1 MEAHE
6 LGHAKVEYYDL
17 DAEKSSEVDAYFR
30 FLPRKGD
37 VITIC
42 TPEGG
47 SVRGNVCSIQ
57 HVMESERR
65 IEPDITI
72 CLDGVTCKKRK

>member
-6 LGHAKVEYYDL
+6 LAYAKVEYYDRNTG
-17 DAEKSSEVDAYFR
+17 KSSEVDAYFR

-37 VITIC
+37 VIKVC
-42 TPEGG
+42 LAEGG
-47 SVRGNVCSIQ
+47 SVKGSVCSIH

-72 CLDGVTCKKRK
+72 HLEGATCVN

>member
-6 LGHAKVEYYDL
+6 LAHAKVEYYDSRTG
-17 DAEKSSEVDAYFR
+17 KSNEIDAYFR

-37 VITIC
+37 PIEVY

-47 SVRGNVCSIQ
+47 SIRGSVCSIR
-57 HVMESERR
+57 HAMESVRR

-72 CLDGVTCKKRK
+72 HLNGVTCDN